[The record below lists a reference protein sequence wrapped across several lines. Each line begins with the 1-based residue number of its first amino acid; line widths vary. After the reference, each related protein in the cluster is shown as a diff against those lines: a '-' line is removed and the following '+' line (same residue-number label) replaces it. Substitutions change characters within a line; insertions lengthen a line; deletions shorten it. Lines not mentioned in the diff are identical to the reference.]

1 MGKNLMDYEL
11 QAATLIG
18 AAGVPVQM
26 GGVINIAD
34 YDTLTLYFTYVKG
47 TEGGVD
53 IYPVYHRRLGE
64 PAYPYGEWTSAVGI
78 KLFQRTYLRLTASGK
93 YYVTYDVTGQNLV
106 TIENVAVS
114 GTATGTLAASV
125 LMTGEGM

>member
-47 TEGGVD
+47 TEGGVH